1 MSATEWGS
9 GTMFLTFPRG
19 LKRMLWT
26 ALWMLMSMEP
36 RQIPALTAIVI

>member
-26 ALWMLMSMEP
+26 ALWMPMSIEP